1 VEVEWDEDKRD
12 YTLKDRGLDFRDVVE
27 VFERPHVIIPARSEV
42 EERFAIIG
50 PHRGHL
56 IAVFFTLRGETI
68 RIISARRA
76 RGHEKEHYHAH
87 VDRGDPSPQ
96 G

>member
-1 VEVEWDEDKRD
+1 MFEWHEAKRD
-12 YTLKDRGLDFRDVVE
+12 NTLKDRGLDFRDVVE
-27 VFERPHVIIPARSEV
+27 VFERPHVIIPARSDA

-56 IAVFFTLRGETI
+56 IAVFFTVRGETI

-76 RGHEKEHYHAH
+76 RVHEQEHYRAH